1 MLENKEEIEKRFKF
15 NSLEAILKPFLK
27 PFSYSVLDGVVDGPT
42 LYSVVKAPPRS
53 LQSLVYIDPCKAS
66 ADLLENSVVEC
77 LQ

>member
-15 NSLEAILKPFLK
+15 NSLEAILKPF
-27 PFSYSVLDGVVDGPT
+27 SYSVVDGVVDGPT
-42 LYSVVKAPPRS
+42 LYSVVVKAPPRS

-66 ADLLENSVVEC
+66 ADLLEGSVVEC